1 MQSRGSVDDPLLVI
15 QICEH
20 WLWSIKLSW
29 IIPVLQCQK
38 RFKVLKSA
46 LFKHFETKCD
56 KITLCSHTC
65 FLKGNVLEGGAIVI
79 CYRCSLPLSPWAF
92 TSSYA
97 KHVLL
102 SSNSSTV
109 CCRDTFFLHF
119 SLTVTFMFI
128 CSVQLWGIWR
138 GCFPFFLS
146 SLTSFLF
153 SLLTKILMQIC
164 MPQWLSPWWTVG
176 FLGTHRGKTPLQ
188 LYMARR
194 LRSSMEPTVFR

>member
-1 MQSRGSVDDPLLVI
+1 MS
-15 QICEH
+15 
-20 WLWSIKLSW
+20 
-29 IIPVLQCQK
+29 K
-38 RFKVLKSA
+38 RFKVSERRSVIHNII
-46 LFKHFETKCD
+46 F
-56 KITLCSHTC
+56 TLCSHTC
-65 FLKGNVLEGGAIVI
+65 VLKGNVLWGGG
-79 CYRCSLPLSPWAF
+79 CSHLLQVQPLPLSPWAF

-119 SLTVTFMFI
+119 GLTVTFMFI

-138 GCFPFFLS
+138 GCFPVFPS

-176 FLGTHRGKTPLQ
+176 FLGTHRGKTPRQ
-188 LYMARR
+188 LCMARR
-194 LRSSMEPTVFR
+194 LRSSMESTVLR